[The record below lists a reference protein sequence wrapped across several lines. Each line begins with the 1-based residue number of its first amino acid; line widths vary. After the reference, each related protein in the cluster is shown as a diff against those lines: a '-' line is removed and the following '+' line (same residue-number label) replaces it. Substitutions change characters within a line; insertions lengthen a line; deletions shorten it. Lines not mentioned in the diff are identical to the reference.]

1 MTDKKVA
8 LLSVSDKKGIETLAR
23 GLVDFG
29 FEILSTGGTAE
40 AIRSSGLPV
49 TMVADY
55 TGSPEALGGRIK
67 TLDFKIYSG
76 ILAHD
81 TKEDQ
86 KELCRLRARYID
98 LVVVNLYPL
107 ERVAAR
113 PGARISDVTEA
124 IDIGGPS
131 LLRAAA
137 KNFQRVTVLSNPDD
151 YERVLWHLAHD
162 GKVPL
167 ELNLELAVKAFAHTA
182 SYDAAVFQTLAE
194 VEMDIEEDEGD
205 QNESTSSRRRR

>member
-1 MTDKKVA
+1 MTDRRVA
-8 LLSVSDKKGIETLAR
+8 LLSVSDKRGIETLAR

-29 FEILSTGGTAE
+29 FEIISTGGTAE
-40 AIRSSGLPV
+40 AIKSAGLPV

-81 TKEDQ
+81 NDEDR
-86 KELCRLRARYID
+86 EEINRLRAKYIEM
-98 LVVVNLYPL
+98 VVVNLYPL

-113 PGARISDVTEA
+113 PSAKISEVTQA

-137 KNFQRVTVLSNPDD
+137 KNFNRVTTVSNPED
-151 YERVLWHLAHD
+151 YEKVLWHLAHD
-162 GKVPL
+162 GKVPI
-167 ELNLELAVKAFAHTA
+167 ELNLEFAIKAFAHTA
-182 SYDAAVFQTLAE
+182 AYDAAVFQTLPE
-194 VEMDIEEDEGD
+194 VEMDFEEDQGE
-205 QNESTSSRRRR
+205 